1 MRQRFTFIILLSSIL
16 VFFISQPIM
25 AENIQYT
32 NKIDVKDMSFL
43 WKIEGDQ
50 IHIKLTAKTKG
61 WVGVGFSPSKMM
73 KDANFILG
81 YVKKGKPVITDHF
94 GISER
99 KHERDKKLGGK
110 SDISHIFGKEANRKT
125 EIGFTI
131 PLNSGD
137 SKDQEIKVNQDT
149 IILLAFGA
157 GRDSFRAVHKFK
169 TSITANLTS
178 GKFKKIK

>member
-1 MRQRFTFIILLSSIL
+1 MRQRFIFIILFSSIL
-16 VFFISQPIM
+16 VFSFAPPIM

-32 NKIDVKDMSFL
+32 NKIDVKNMSFS
-43 WKIEGDQ
+43 WKIDGDQ
-50 IHIKLTAKTKG
+50 IHIKLAAKTKG
-61 WVGVGFSPSKMM
+61 WVGVGFNPSKLM

-81 YVKKGKPVITDHF
+81 YVKNGTPAVTDHF
-94 GISER
+94 GTGEK

-110 SDISHIFGKEANRKT
+110 NNISNIYGTEKNGNT

-137 SKDQEIKVNQDT
+137 SKDQGIKVDQDT
-149 IILLAFGA
+149 KILLAHGA

-169 TSITANLTS
+169 TSIAVNLAS
-178 GKFKKIK
+178 GKYKTN